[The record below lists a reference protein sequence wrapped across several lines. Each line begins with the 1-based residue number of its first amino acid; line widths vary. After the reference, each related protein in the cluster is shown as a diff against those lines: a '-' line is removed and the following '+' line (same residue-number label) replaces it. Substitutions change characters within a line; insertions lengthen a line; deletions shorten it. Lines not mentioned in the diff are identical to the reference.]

1 MNKYATTPTL
11 DQLDAK
17 HFIIVKGARV
27 NNLKNL
33 SVAIPRNQL
42 IVITGLSGSGKSS
55 LAFDTLF
62 AEGQRMYIE
71 SLSAYAR
78 QFLGKLEKPA
88 VDYIRGISPAIAI
101 EQKAHNTNPRSTVG
115 TITEI
120 YEYFKI
126 LYARIGITYSPISG
140 QMVTKHTVSDVV
152 DYIYCHPTGTKV
164 IISYPLQVSMETR
177 LDQLKIELAK
187 GYTRLIQDGKMNLI
201 EEVLGQP
208 HFITDA
214 PIAILVD
221 RLVVDPAKSGE
232 AARITD
238 SVETAF
244 FEGKGTC
251 CIEIVGQEHKTFS
264 NRFEQ
269 DGITFE
275 LPSVN
280 LFSFNNSYGACKTCD
295 GLGYVMGIDPDKVI
309 PNRLLSVY
317 EGAIYPWKSQ
327 TMSKWLKPLL
337 ENVAYKNFPIH
348 RPYKDLTPEEQ
359 SFLWQ
364 GNGVFQGIYPFFRQL
379 EDKIYKIQNRILLS
393 RYRGRTLCAD
403 CHGARIR
410 KDASYVKIG
419 AYSLPELLVMPVE
432 EVMEFFNQLT
442 LSPHAQQVAERL
454 LVEIKSRLSYLEEV
468 GLGYLTLNRP
478 TTTLSGGEYQRIKLA
493 TALGSTLMDTLYILD
508 EPTIGLHPRDTDK
521 LISVLIALKKLGNT
535 IIIVEHEEELM
546 RIADQLIDIG
556 PEAGSRGGEL
566 VFQGNWEALKNF
578 NQSHTARY
586 LNGIETIPVP
596 AKRRIA
602 QHSITFQGIRE
613 NNLKDIDVTIP
624 LGILTVVTGVSG
636 SGKSTL
642 VRKIIYPALST
653 RLGLHVESPGKYDS
667 LEGDY
672 KIIDHIELVDQNP
685 IGRSSRSNPAT
696 YAKAYDAIR
705 QLFAEHPLAQQRGYS
720 PSYFSFNMEGGRCE
734 TCQGEG
740 KIIIEMQFMAD
751 IPLVCEDCQ
760 GNRFKKEALEI
771 AYKEKSIVDI
781 LNMTVD
787 DAAEFFQGEKSIYKK
802 LKPLQDVGLGYVKL
816 GQPSSSLSG
825 GEAQRLKLATYFDKS
840 YPQQHTLFIFDEP
853 TTGLH
858 VHDINKLLTAINNLV
873 AIGNSVLIIE
883 HTMELIK
890 CADWIIDLGPEGGKK
905 GGQVVFSGTPEA
917 LIQLKDNYTA
927 EYLKKKLQVSYK
939 S

>member
-1 MNKYATTPTL
+1 MNKYTTTPDI
-11 DQLDAK
+11 DQLDAR
-17 HFIIVKGARV
+17 HFVIVKGARV

-101 EQKAHNTNPRSTVG
+101 EQKANNKNPRSTVG

-120 YEYFKI
+120 YEYLKL

-140 QMVTKHTVSDVV
+140 QKVTKHTVSDVV
-152 DYIYCHPTGTKV
+152 DYIYSHPTETKV
-164 IISYPLQVSMETR
+164 IISYPLQSSTGTP

-187 GYTRLIQDGKMNLI
+187 GYTRMIQDGQMRLI
-201 EEVLGQP
+201 EEDINPPTSL
-208 HFITDA
+208 TNA
-214 PIAILVD
+214 PISILVD
-221 RLVVDPAKSGE
+221 RLVVDPAKTDESS
-232 AARITD
+232 RITD
-238 SVETAF
+238 SVETSF

-251 CIEIVGQEHKTFS
+251 YIEIVGQESKTFS

-269 DGITFE
+269 NGITFE
-275 LPSVN
+275 VPSIN

-295 GLGYVMGIDPDKVI
+295 GLGQVMGTDPDKVI
-309 PNRLLSVY
+309 PNRLLSIY

-327 TMSKWLKPLL
+327 TMAKWLKPLL
-337 ENVAYKNFPIH
+337 ENVQYKDFPIH
-348 RPYKDLTPEEQ
+348 RPYKDLTPEQ
-359 SFLWQ
+359 QDFLWQ
-364 GNGVFQGIYPFFRQL
+364 GDGTFQGIHAFFNQL
-379 EDKIYKIQNRILLS
+379 EDKIYHIQNKILLS
-393 RYRGRTLCAD
+393 RYRGRTVCPD
-403 CHGARIR
+403 CQGTRIR
-410 KDASYVKIG
+410 KDASYVKVG
-419 AYSLPELLVMPVE
+419 GHSLPELLRMSIE
-432 EVMEFFNQLT
+432 EVAQFFNHLI
-442 LSPHAQQVAERL
+442 LPPHSQQVAGRL
-454 LVEIKSRLSYLEEV
+454 LLEIKSRLSYMEQV

-478 TTTLSGGEYQRIKLA
+478 SATLSGGEYQRIKLA
-493 TALGSTLMDTLYILD
+493 TALGSTLVDTLYILD

-521 LISVLIALKKLGNT
+521 LIGVLIALKKLGNT
-535 IIIVEHEEELM
+535 VIVVEHEEELM
-546 RIADQLIDIG
+546 RVADQLIDIG
-556 PEAGSRGGEL
+556 PEAGSKGGEL
-566 VFQGNWEALKNF
+566 VFQGDWKALKNF

-596 AKRRIA
+596 ATRRIA
-602 QHSITFQGIRE
+602 QHHITFQGIRE
-613 NNLKDIDVTIP
+613 NNLQDIDVTIP
-624 LGILTVVTGVSG
+624 LGVLTVVTGVSG

-642 VRKIIYPALST
+642 VRKIIYPALAS
-653 RLGLHVESPGKYDS
+653 RLGLHTESPGKFDS

-672 KIIDHIELVDQNP
+672 KLIDHIELVDQNP

-696 YAKAYDAIR
+696 YVKVYDAIR
-705 QLFAEHPLAQQRGYS
+705 QLFTEQPLARQRGYY

-760 GNRFKKEALEI
+760 GNRFKKEALEVK
-771 AYKEKSIVDI
+771 YKDKSIVDV

-787 DAAEFFQGEKSIYKK
+787 DASIFFKEEKNIYKK

-825 GEAQRLKLATYFDKS
+825 GEAQRLKLATYFEKS

-858 VHDINKLLTAINNLV
+858 VHDISKLLVAINNLV
-873 AIGNSVLIIE
+873 ARGNSVLIIE

-905 GGQVVFSGTPEA
+905 GGQVVFSGTPEEM
-917 LIQLKDNYTA
+917 IQLKDNYTA
-927 EYLKKKLQVSYK
+927 EYLRRKL
-939 S
+939 

>member
-1 MNKYATTPTL
+1 MNKYATTPDL
-11 DQLDAK
+11 DQLDTK
-17 HFIIVKGARV
+17 HFVIVKGARV

-101 EQKAHNTNPRSTVG
+101 EQTANNTNPRSTVG

-120 YEYFKI
+120 YEYLKL

-140 QMVTKHTVSDVV
+140 QKVAKHSVSDVV
-152 DYIYCHPTGTKV
+152 DYIYSHPTETKV
-164 IISYPLQVSMETR
+164 IISYPLQLSTGTT

-187 GYTRLIQDGKMNLI
+187 GYTRMIQDGQMRLI
-201 EEVLGQP
+201 EEVINHPTSLTGAT
-208 HFITDA
+208 IS
-214 PIAILVD
+214 ILVD
-221 RLVVDPAKSGE
+221 RLVVDPTKADESS
-232 AARITD
+232 RITD

-251 CIEIVGQEHKTFS
+251 YVEIVGQELKTFS

-269 DGITFE
+269 DGMTFE
-275 LPSVN
+275 IPSIN

-295 GLGYVMGIDPDKVI
+295 GLGQVMGIDPDKVI
-309 PNRLLSVY
+309 PNRSLSVY
-317 EGAIYPWKSQ
+317 EGTIYPWKSQ
-327 TMSKWLKPLL
+327 TMAKWLKPLL
-337 ENVAYKNFPIH
+337 ENVQYKDFPIH
-348 RPYKDLTPEEQ
+348 RPYKDLMPEQ
-359 SFLWQ
+359 QDFLWQ
-364 GNGVFQGIYPFFRQL
+364 GDGTFQGIHAFFNQL
-379 EDKIYKIQNRILLS
+379 EDKIQKIQNKILLS
-393 RYRGRTLCAD
+393 RYRGRTLCPD
-403 CHGARIR
+403 CQGTRIR
-410 KDASYVKIG
+410 KDASYVKIRG
-419 AYSLPELLVMPVE
+419 YSLPELLLMPIE
-432 EVMEFFNQLT
+432 EVVQFFNQLT
-442 LSPHAQQVAERL
+442 LPPHVQQVAERL
-454 LVEIKSRLSYLEEV
+454 LVEIKSRLNYIKQV

-478 TTTLSGGEYQRIKLA
+478 SATLSGGEYQRIKLA
-493 TALGSTLMDTLYILD
+493 TALGSTLVDTLYILD

-521 LISVLIALKKLGNT
+521 LIGVLIALKKLGNT
-535 IIIVEHEEELM
+535 VIIVEHEEELM
-546 RIADQLIDIG
+546 RVADQLIDIG
-556 PEAGSRGGEL
+556 PDAGSKGGEL
-566 VFQGNWEALKNF
+566 VFQGDWEALKNF
-578 NQSHTARY
+578 NESHTARY

-596 AKRRIA
+596 ATRRIA

-613 NNLKDIDVTIP
+613 NNLQDIDVSIP
-624 LGILTVVTGVSG
+624 LGVLTVVTGVSG

-642 VRKIIYPALST
+642 VRKVIYPALAS
-653 RLGLHVESPGKYDS
+653 RLGLHTESPGKFDS

-672 KIIDHIELVDQNP
+672 KFIDHIELVDQNP

-696 YAKAYDAIR
+696 YVKAYDAIR
-705 QLFAEHPLAQQRGYS
+705 QLFAEQPLARQRGYS

-734 TCQGEG
+734 ACQGEG

-751 IPLVCEDCQ
+751 IPLVCEDCH
-760 GNRFKKEALEI
+760 GNRFKREALEVK
-771 AYKEKSIVDI
+771 YKDKSIVDV

-787 DAAEFFQGEKSIYKK
+787 DASEFFKEERSIYKK

-825 GEAQRLKLATYFDKS
+825 GEAQRLKLATYFEKS

-858 VHDINKLLTAINNLV
+858 VHDISKLLAAINNLV
-873 AIGNSVLIIE
+873 AMGNSVLIIE

-917 LIQLKDNYTA
+917 MIQLKDNHTA
-927 EYLKKKLQVSYK
+927 EYLRKKL
-939 S
+939 

>member
-1 MNKYATTPTL
+1 MNKYSTPQYL
-11 DQLDAK
+11 DQLDTK

-88 VDYIRGISPAIAI
+88 VDAIRGVSPAIAI
-101 EQKAHNTNPRSTVG
+101 EQKASNTNPRSTVG

-120 YEYFKI
+120 YEYLKL

-140 QMVTKHTVSDVV
+140 QQVSKHTVSDVV
-152 DYIYCHPTGTKV
+152 DYIYGHTTGTKV
-164 IISYPLQVSMETR
+164 ILSYPLQVSTGST
-177 LDQLKIELAK
+177 LDPLKVELAK
-187 GYTRLIQDGKMNLI
+187 GYTRMVQDGEIRLI
-201 EEVLGQP
+201 EEAINNPSSLTNTP
-208 HFITDA
+208 IT
-214 PIAILVD
+214 ILVD
-221 RLVVDPAKSGE
+221 RLVIDLDKSDE
-232 AARITD
+232 LSRVTD

-251 CIEIVGQEHKTFS
+251 YVEIVGQESKTFS

-269 DGITFE
+269 DGILFE
-275 LPSVN
+275 EPSIN

-295 GLGYVMGIDPDKVI
+295 GLGQIIGIDPDKVI
-309 PNRLLSVY
+309 PNRTLSIC
-317 EGAIYPWKSQ
+317 EGAIYPWRSQ
-327 TMSKWLKPLL
+327 TMAKWLKPLF
-337 ENVAYKNFPIH
+337 EHAAYRDFPVY
-348 RPYKDLTPEEQ
+348 RPYKDLTPEQ
-359 SFLWQ
+359 QDFLWQ
-364 GNGVFQGIYPFFRQL
+364 GGGTFQGIYAFFNQL
-379 EDKIYKIQNRILLS
+379 DDKVYKIQNRILLS
-393 RYRGRTLCAD
+393 RYRGKTLCPD
-403 CHGARIR
+403 CKGTRMR

-419 AYSLPELLVMPVE
+419 GYSLPELLLMPVE
-432 EVMEFFNQLT
+432 EIAEFFDQLT
-442 LSPHAQQVAERL
+442 LPPHAQQIAGRL
-454 LVEIKSRLSYLEEV
+454 LVEVKSRLSYMQQV

-478 TTTLSGGEYQRIKLA
+478 SASLSGGEYQRIKLA
-493 TALGSTLMDTLYILD
+493 TALGSTLVDTLYILD
-508 EPTIGLHPRDTDK
+508 EPTIGLHPRDTDQ
-521 LISVLIALKKLGNT
+521 LIGVLLSLKKLGNT
-535 IIIVEHEEELM
+535 VVVVEHEEELM
-546 RIADQLIDIG
+546 RVADQLIDIG
-556 PEAGSRGGEL
+556 PEAGSKGGEL
-566 VFQGNWEALKNF
+566 VFQGSWEELKHF

-586 LNGIETIPVP
+586 LNGIETIPIPVT
-596 AKRRIA
+596 RRKA
-602 QHSITFQGIRE
+602 SYSITFQGIRE
-613 NNLKDIDVTIP
+613 NNLQDIDVTIP
-624 LGILTVVTGVSG
+624 LGILTVITGVSG

-642 VRKIIYPALST
+642 VRKIIYPTFAS
-653 RLGLHVESPGKYDS
+653 RLGLSTESPGKFDS

-672 KIIDHIELVDQNP
+672 KLVDQIEFVDQNP
-685 IGRSSRSNPAT
+685 IGRTSRSNPAT
-696 YAKAYDAIR
+696 YVKAYDAIR
-705 QLFAEHPLAQQRGYS
+705 QLFAEQPLARQRGYA

-760 GNRFKKEALEI
+760 GNRFKKEALEVK
-771 AYKEKSIVDI
+771 YKDKSIVDV
-781 LNMTVD
+781 LHMTAD
-787 DAAEFFQGEKSIYKK
+787 DAAEFFKDEKNIHKK
-802 LKPLQDVGLGYVKL
+802 LKPLQNVGLGYIKL

-825 GEAQRLKLATYFDKS
+825 GEAQRLKLATYFEKS
-840 YPQQHTLFIFDEP
+840 YSQQHTLFIFDEP

-858 VHDINKLLTAINNLV
+858 VHDISKLLTAINNLV
-873 AIGNSVLIIE
+873 DMGNSVLIIE

-917 LIQLKDNYTA
+917 MIQLKDNHTA
-927 EYLKKKLQVSYK
+927 TYLRRKL
-939 S
+939 